1 MFYEHVFF
9 LLFLGVLHLVGFV
22 DAKSKEEVFLI
33 KESLWCNLENNNKD
47 ECSSQA
53 QMILEKIIM

>member
-1 MFYEHVFF
+1 MFF
-9 LLFLGVLHLVGFV
+9 LLFWGVLHLVGFV

-33 KESLWCNLENNNKD
+33 KESLRCNLENNNKD
-47 ECSSQA
+47 ERSSQA